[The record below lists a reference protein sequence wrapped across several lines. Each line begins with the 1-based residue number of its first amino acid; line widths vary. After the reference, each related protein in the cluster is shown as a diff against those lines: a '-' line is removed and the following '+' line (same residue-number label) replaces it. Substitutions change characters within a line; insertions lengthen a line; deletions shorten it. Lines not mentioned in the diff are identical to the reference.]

1 MNDLD
6 QLRRRLVELSEPAGG
21 RSAGEI
27 LDRARAEI
35 VAPPRRRTR
44 FMVAAAAV
52 LALLAGGAAFMD
64 RGDEP
69 DIAVATSSAD
79 WTTAVVSMTVPGE
92 ISGVTLAFGKVW
104 VATTSDPRSPA
115 TTVYVY
121 EADGGALLGT
131 VSVEGNKLVDGRPM
145 GMAVTDTGVWLR
157 TGTGEANGPN
167 SILRIDPSSLQ
178 GRRVA
183 SPVEG
188 VEMVGYGERLVYVDR
203 ARLVILGDDGS
214 EQASISAGR
223 IEGEVE
229 GSDETGLGELHLD
242 DHGLWVRVGGDGVS
256 RLDLDT
262 GEWLGAADLASAVPY
277 DGGEL
282 WWYRSTESAGP
293 SGWGLLG
300 VDLDADGART
310 VALPVDG
317 EESNPIGAL
326 PDGRV
331 LLSVADREEYRLLDP
346 ATGTSVPAPGPDG
359 GRRAVLG
366 SSLAS
371 WEPSTSPTILRLQ
384 PVESTAPASP
394 PPTSALPPAS
404 LDVEPDRA
412 LHHGDQITVTGA
424 TGEREAKPGFTEVEV
439 RQCVGT
445 KPSDDL
451 LTDCGSALDATF
463 FVGAD
468 GTFRGTISAQRW
480 LGGPTEF
487 VDCAKEPCAVF
498 AWVRTALI
506 EAAAPLTF
514 EGTPEDAPTPQVSA
528 VSTGDPSVLAVTGT
542 GLPPGETVDLAVC
555 TRWDP
560 DVANGPTCVRSSGG
574 SATVDAMG
582 ALAIADYPLPVGD
595 LVLGNSCAEPG
606 ACELA
611 WYLGVGLPPYVQ
623 TDVTVPSGSGP

>member
-1 MNDLD
+1 
-6 QLRRRLVELSEPAGG
+6 
-21 RSAGEI
+21 
-27 LDRARAEI
+27 
-35 VAPPRRRTR
+35 
-44 FMVAAAAV
+44 MVAAAAA
-52 LALLAGGAAFMD
+52 LALLAGGDAVMN

-69 DIAVATSSAD
+69 DVAVVTRAAD
-79 WTTAVVSMTVPGE
+79 GTTGLVSMTVPGE
-92 ISGVTLAFGKVW
+92 ISEVTLAFGKIW

-121 EADGGALLGT
+121 EVDGGTPLGT
-131 VSVEGNKLVDGRPM
+131 VSVEGKSQVDGRPM

-167 SILRIDPSSLQ
+167 NILRIDPSSLQ
-178 GRRVA
+178 GQQVA
-183 SPVEG
+183 SPVQG

-203 ARLVILGDDGS
+203 TRLVILDDDGS

-242 DHGLWVRVGGDGVS
+242 DHGLWVRVGGDRVS

-262 GEWLGAADLASAVPY
+262 GKWLGAADLASAVPY

-300 VDLDADGART
+300 VDLAADGART

-346 ATGTSVPAPGPDG
+346 ATGTSVHAPGPDG
-359 GRRAVLG
+359 SRRAVLG

-371 WEPSTSPTILRLQ
+371 WEPGTGPATLRIQPMASTS
-384 PVESTAPASP
+384 TASSP
-394 PPTSALPPAS
+394 PAVPPAS

-412 LHHGDQITVTGA
+412 LSHGDLIMAAGA
-424 TGEREAKPGFTEVEV
+424 TGESEPDAGRTEVEV
-439 RQCVGT
+439 RQCVGAQ
-445 KPSDDL
+445 PPEDFL
-451 LTDCGSALDATF
+451 VGCGPTLEATF
-463 FVGAD
+463 LVGSD
-468 GTFRGTISAQRW
+468 GTFGGAISAQRW
-480 LGGPTEF
+480 LGGPMQF
-487 VDCAKEPCAVF
+487 VDCAYEKCTVF
-498 AWVRTALI
+498 AWVRNKLI
-506 EAAAPLTF
+506 GAAAPLTF
-514 EGTPEDAPTPQVSA
+514 ARAQEDAPTPQVSA
-528 VSTGDPSVLAVTGT
+528 VATSDPTVLAIAGT
-542 GLPPGETVDLAVC
+542 GLPPGEIVDLAVC
-555 TRWDP
+555 TSWDP
-560 DVANGPTCVRSSGG
+560 TVASGPTCVRSRGG
-574 SATVDAMG
+574 SATVDASG
-582 ALAIADYPLPVGD
+582 RLAIPEYPFPVGD

-611 WYLGVGLPPYVQ
+611 WYLGIGLPPYVQ
-623 TDVTVPSGSGP
+623 VDVTMPSDSGP